1 MLDFSDLNLNNKDP
15 IYLQISRYV
24 KRQILLKKA
33 VSGDPLPSRRELAA
47 HLGINPNTVQKAYSL
62 MEQEGFVITYGNQG
76 SFIYV
81 DDNIYSRIE
90 EELTVGLV
98 TDFINCAKEL
108 NLCFKRVIELI
119 TNLWD
124 K

>member
-1 MLDFSDLNLNNKDP
+1 LLDFSNLNLNNKDP

-24 KRQILLKKA
+24 KQQILLKKA

-47 HLGINPNTVQKAYSL
+47 QLSINPNTVQKAYSL
-62 MEQEGFVITYGNQG
+62 MEQEGFVITQGNQG

-81 DDNIYSRIE
+81 DDYIYSKIE
-90 EELTVGLV
+90 SELTLGLV
-98 TDFINCAKEL
+98 TDFINSAKEL
-108 NLCFKRVIELI
+108 NLSFKRVIELI

-124 K
+124 T

>member
-1 MLDFSDLNLNNKDP
+1 MLDFSNLNLNNKDP

-24 KRQILLKKA
+24 KQQILLKKA

-47 HLGINPNTVQKAYSL
+47 QLSINPNTVQKAYSL
-62 MEQEGFVITYGNQG
+62 MEQEGFVITQGNQG

-81 DDNIYSRIE
+81 DDYIYSKIE
-90 EELTVGLV
+90 SELTLGLV
-98 TDFINCAKEL
+98 TDFINSAKEL
-108 NLCFKRVIELI
+108 NLSFKRVIELI

-124 K
+124 T